1 MLIQRQLLC
10 SLDELKWIANQHL
23 YVRADEA
30 ARLVLA
36 QGLNPADFSIPE
48 CVQQVRLLITSRTE
62 QDFIGCVRI
71 GDELWDAYRINHS
84 DAICLGQYE
93 FREEVG
99 LTRTLVIARYYAL
112 AS

>member
-10 SLDELKWIANQHL
+10 SLDELKWIAMQHL

-30 ARLVLA
+30 ARLVVA
-36 QGLNPADFSIPE
+36 QGLNPVDFSIPE

-71 GDELWDAYRINHS
+71 GDELWDAYRISHS
-84 DAICLGQYE
+84 DAICVIQHA
-93 FREEVG
+93 FQDDVG
-99 LTRTLVIARYYAL
+99 LTRSLVIARYYDL
-112 AS
+112 AG

>member
-36 QGLNPADFSIPE
+36 QGLNPADPDPE
-48 CVQQVRLLITSRTE
+48 CVQQVRLLIKSRWE
-62 QDFIGCVRI
+62 RDFIGCVRI